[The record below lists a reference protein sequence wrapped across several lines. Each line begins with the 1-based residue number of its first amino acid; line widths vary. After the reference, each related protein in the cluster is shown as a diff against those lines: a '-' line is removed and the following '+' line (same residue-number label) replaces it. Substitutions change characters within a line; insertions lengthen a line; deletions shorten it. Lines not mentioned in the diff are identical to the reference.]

1 MKNRLSLNDM
11 EWGKFK
17 ISDLFNVSLS
27 KGDNKADLL
36 GDGDI
41 PLISSGFNNNGITKF
56 IVDGDGISE
65 IIKRNTITVDMFG
78 KAFYQPFKYFAVSHG
93 RINILSSLTSMSKE
107 TLKFIVS
114 CINESTK
121 NIFSYN
127 RMCSST
133 RLSKLKILLPID
145 NQNKPNWQFMEDYIK
160 QEQKKIAENV
170 INYYEQ
176 KILETAFDLVGFE
189 DVEWKVFPFDKLFR
203 KIQRGKRLKKADHID
218 GNIAYVSSTG
228 LNNGVDG
235 FIGNKKDVRF
245 FRENLTIANSG
256 SVGSCFYHQYEYIA
270 SDHVTSLTL
279 ENADKHIYLFMAT
292 IIKRLEEKYSFNREI
307 NDKRIR
313 TEKIIL
319 PADKKGNPHW
329 DYMSKFMQKLEVEK
343 LEKALEYIYLYIY
356 IYIYIYRL
364 AISEALRLPLLK
376 EKEWKEFWLED
387 LVDISGGRDIY
398 AKERIDGDI
407 PYVTGTANN
416 NGIGYFIS
424 NKNPTLERGCISVN
438 RNGSVGYAFYHPYEA
453 LYGNDTRKLRSKY
466 KDKYY
471 SMFLVQSIKSQKEK
485 YGYGYKMGTARL
497 KRQKIMLPV
506 NNIGGP
512 DFVYMKKYMQIEEI
526 KAFYQTL
533 DYYKKKYEN

>member
-1 MKNRLSLNDM
+1 MKKPLN
-11 EWGKFK
+11 
-17 ISDLFNVSLS
+17 
-27 KGDNKADLL
+27 
-36 GDGDI
+36 
-41 PLISSGFNNNGITKF
+41 
-56 IVDGDGISE
+56 
-65 IIKRNTITVDMFG
+65 
-78 KAFYQPFKYFAVSHG
+78 
-93 RINILSSLTSMSKE
+93 
-107 TLKFIVS
+107 
-114 CINESTK
+114 
-121 NIFSYN
+121 
-127 RMCSST
+127 
-133 RLSKLKILLPID
+133 
-145 NQNKPNWQFMEDYIK
+145 
-160 QEQKKIAENV
+160 
-170 INYYEQ
+170 
-176 KILETAFDLVGFE
+176 
-189 DVEWKVFPFDKLFR
+189 
-203 KIQRGKRLKKADHID
+203 
-218 GNIAYVSSTG
+218 
-228 LNNGVDG
+228 
-235 FIGNKKDVRF
+235 
-245 FRENLTIANSG
+245 
-256 SVGSCFYHQYEYIA
+256 
-270 SDHVTSLTL
+270 
-279 ENADKHIYLFMAT
+279 
-292 IIKRLEEKYSFNREI
+292 
-307 NDKRIR
+307 
-313 TEKIIL
+313 
-319 PADKKGNPHW
+319 
-329 DYMSKFMQKLEVEK
+329 
-343 LEKALEYIYLYIY
+343 